1 MRLNL
6 LKYQKDD
13 GISSSIIRFFRYC
26 TNYEIDC
33 ILPGQPIKNR
43 TLISFALIDQNDQ
56 DQVCRIIYE
65 TKIPLTNIRILGYD
79 DFCDVNLIKLQTLRQ
94 QVEQSLK
101 INQTDNHRYLP
112 VFKERIKIFFKGHG
126 EQSLLGCMGW
136 VTYYFENY
144 FLMFASGEYDAKGLY
159 EHYLLPG
166 MDYWGE
172 LVRRFSRYAPI
183 IYTAGW
189 DKKVMKIES
198 LINEVSSEMNSQ
210 TGLKNIPIFEVGTI
224 AVISEIRNILETIE
238 KQINFCHGET
248 PATDH

>member
-1 MRLNL
+1 MRLNFI
-6 LKYQKDD
+6 KYQKEDS
-13 GISSSIIRFFRYC
+13 ISRSLIRFFRYR
-26 TNYEIDC
+26 TGYEVDC
-33 ILPGQPIKNR
+33 ILPEQHANR
-43 TLISFALIDQNDQ
+43 SNLVSFALMDLNDTEK
-56 DQVCRIIYE
+56 VCQLVHR
-65 TKIPLTNIRILGYD
+65 TKIPMASIRILGYD
-79 DFCDVNLIKLQTLRQ
+79 DDFDVNLVKLPSLGLQL
-94 QVEQSLK
+94 EQSMSP
-101 INQTDNHRYLP
+101 ICVDDYRYLP
-112 VFKERIKIFFKGHG
+112 AYQERIKMFFKGHG
-126 EQSLLGCMGW
+126 EESLLGCIGW

-198 LINEVSSEMNSQ
+198 LINEVSSEMNRQ
-210 TGLKNIPIFEVGTI
+210 TGLKNIPIFEVDTI

-248 PATDH
+248 PTTDH